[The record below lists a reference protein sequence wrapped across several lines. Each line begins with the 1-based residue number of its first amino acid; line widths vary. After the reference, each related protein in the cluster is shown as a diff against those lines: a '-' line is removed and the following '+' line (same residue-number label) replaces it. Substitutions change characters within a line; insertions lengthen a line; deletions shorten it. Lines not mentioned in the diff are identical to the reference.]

1 MPEPPIP
8 ELATR
13 PVRSFRRLLT
23 RDLYVYSLFL
33 IVAVLLVLAH
43 KLGLT

>member
-1 MPEPPIP
+1 MPEPSI
-8 ELATR
+8 R

-23 RDLYVYSLFL
+23 RDLTVYSLFL